1 MFTSGNA
8 VALFGG
14 LLIGIC
20 FGTVPAGAASCES
33 LRSLSLLHTTIT
45 SAQSVAD
52 RTFAPGGEGG
62 EGAAAALRMLP
73 AFCRVMATAR
83 PVSDSEI
90 RFEVWMPASGWNG
103 RFQGVGTA
111 GMGGLIPFTA
121 LAGPLKEGFATAAN
135 DTGHQGDSTYA
146 ISHPEKVID
155 WGYRAFHEMTVQAK
169 PIIAAFYGKGPSF
182 SYMEGCGSGAQAAQS
197 ELQRFPDD
205 YNGIAITGFSD
216 KTKHVFWQMWA
227 WNATHKDPASNI
239 PKGKYTVLHQAVL
252 DRCDA
257 IDGVKDGVIEDPRRC
272 KFDPKTIECK
282 GADGPSCLTAPQVEA
297 VRKIYA
303 GPKNPRT
310 GEQVFP
316 PPYPGSELTW
326 WRFTEAKPF
335 GLADDFFRFFVF
347 KDPKW
352 NATMRPVNFD
362 SDVALAN
369 RPDLQVVDAMNPDL
383 AKFVKRGGKF
393 LMYPGWSDTSIP
405 PDVSIAYFKDAA
417 AKLGAGAAD
426 SMRMFMVPGLG
437 HCTPAESHGSFD
449 SMRVLE
455 QWVENKKA
463 PEQII
468 VSRKVDGK
476 VVRTRPLCQ
485 YGRVATYNGSGSTD
499 DAANFSCKA
508 L

>member
-1 MFTSGNA
+1 MVTRNNA
-8 VALFGG
+8 VTLLGG
-14 LLIGIC
+14 LLTAAV
-20 FGTVPAGAASCES
+20 FSAAPANAASCES
-33 LRSLSLLHTTIT
+33 LTSISLPHTTIA
-45 SAQSVAD
+45 SAQSVAAGA
-52 RTFAPGGEGG
+52 FAEVM
-62 EGAAAALRMLP
+62 ALP

-83 PVSDSEI
+83 PTGDSEI
-90 RFEVWMPASGWNG
+90 RFEVWMPATGWNG

-111 GMGGLIPFTA
+111 GMGGSIPFNA
-121 LAGPLKEGFATAAN
+121 MAGPLKEGFATAAN
-135 DTGHQGDSTYA
+135 DTGHQGDSSYA
-146 ISHPEKVID
+146 ISHAEKVID

-169 PIIAAFYGKGPSF
+169 PMIAAFYGKGPSF

-205 YNGIAITGFSD
+205 YDGIAVTGFSD
-216 KTKHVFWQMWA
+216 KTRHIFWQMWA
-227 WNATHKDPASNI
+227 WNATHQDAASNI
-239 PKGKYTVLHQAVL
+239 PKEKYVVLHKAVL
-252 DRCDA
+252 GQCDA
-257 IDGVKDGVIEDPRRC
+257 LDGVRDGVIEDPRRC

-282 GADGPSCLTAPQVEA
+282 GTDGPSCLTAPQAEA

-303 GPKNPRT
+303 GPRNPRT

-326 WRFTEAKPF
+326 WRFTGPQPF
-335 GLADDFFRFFVF
+335 GLADDFFRNFVF

-352 NATMRPVNFD
+352 DAQTRPVNFD

-369 RPDLQVVDAMNPDL
+369 RTDLLVVDAMDPDISR
-383 AKFVKRGGKF
+383 FVKRGGKF

-405 PDVSIAYFKDAA
+405 PDVSVTYFKEAA
-417 AKLGAGAAD
+417 AKLGARAQD

-449 SMRVLE
+449 SIKVLE

-463 PEQII
+463 PDQIV
-468 VSRKVDGK
+468 VSRVTEGK

-485 YGRVATYNGSGSTD
+485 YGKVATYKGSGSTD
-499 DAANFSCKA
+499 DAANFACKP